1 MCGRA
6 FPGLI
11 QVGKTSFITID
22 TKRPLPPI
30 AGRGYPLGMKFLL
43 GWTFKLAFL
52 GVIYLGF
59 TGAFNVKLPETVMG
73 YKVPD
78 SAHQFVERTA
88 KIADYGQQT
97 QNGFK
102 NIANGFK

>member
-1 MCGRA
+1 
-6 FPGLI
+6 
-11 QVGKTSFITID
+11 VGGVYL
-22 TKRPLPPI
+22 R
-30 AGRGYPLGMKFLL
+30 GMKFLL

-59 TGAFNVKLPETVMG
+59 TGAFNVKLPDTVLG

-97 QNGFK
+97 QNSFK